1 MSNVNN
7 ITKAIKGYIESQ
19 ITHYAIHMSGGW
31 GQGKSHYITHTLIP
45 ELSKPAKSTD
55 AKSQSK
61 PKPEYTCV
69 YISLFGLS
77 TRQDIENAILGVFA
91 SMADN
96 EYLTALKEVS
106 KAFSTDQDGVKIT
119 GGSASALISGVFSV
133 LRAKKLKKELDSVN
147 GIFFFDDLERFGGN
161 ISIPMAFMSNVIE
174 VGNSKCV
181 VLCNEN
187 NFLENPD
194 SSKKQFNLFKEK
206 VIGRT
211 VRFAYEEEE
220 FIDILLQISE
230 TERDSEL
237 HELLRFCIGRLDVAL
252 HIINKEKREK
262 HNAEY
267 LKKYD
272 PHYLFCDEN
281 GHRKNIR
288 SCQKALMLLEELLKT
303 KRHFLFNNPFRVL
316 SIFILTL
323 DMLDQ
328 QTHPEKYE
336 NIIPRPISRF
346 VFHDAQKEDDEL
358 VQLWLSEG
366 YLSQIKIDNLFIDWS
381 PCEIINYLIRS
392 NHVNIVRNRFFNDST
407 IIESILPKLREIAK
421 NVRLGFP
428 WSLRDTLLVFEWGL
442 FESRYSIQEDRNEC
456 LDVTMNIFECA
467 WGNVK
472 NDLVLIKN
480 YHWSWLTIKNWKVEA
495 ELEDL
500 EDWKSFEILIRTLT
514 PRDGDELDSFQTK
527 LRDDCYPRFKRVVD
541 ALN

>member
-1 MSNVNN
+1 M
-7 ITKAIKGYIESQ
+7 
-19 ITHYAIHMSGGW
+19 
-31 GQGKSHYITHTLIP
+31 
-45 ELSKPAKSTD
+45 TD
-55 AKSQSK
+55 N
-61 PKPEYTCV
+61 
-69 YISLFGLS
+69 
-77 TRQDIENAILGVFA
+77 D
-91 SMADN
+91 
-96 EYLTALKEVS
+96 YLTALKEVS

-119 GGSASALISGVFSV
+119 GGSTSALISGVFSV

-194 SSKKQFNLFKEK
+194 SSKQKFNLFKEK

-211 VRFAYEEEE
+211 VRFEYEEEE
-220 FIDILLQISE
+220 FIDILLQISG
-230 TERDSEL
+230 TESEL
-237 HELLRFCIGRLDVAL
+237 NKLLHLCIGRLNVAL
-252 HIINKEKREK
+252 HYIKKEEMKG
-262 HNAEY
+262 HNDER

-272 PHYLFCDEN
+272 PHYLFCAEN

-328 QTHPEKYE
+328 QTHPEKYGKKY
-336 NIIPRPISRF
+336 PRPISHF
-346 VFHDAQKEDDEL
+346 GYHDAQKEGAEDEI
-358 VQLWLSEG
+358 VRLWLSEG
-366 YLSQIKIDNLFIDWS
+366 YLLQIKIDNLFLDWS
-381 PCEIINYLIRS
+381 PCEITNYLARENEINAIRVADFIALS
-392 NHVNIVRNRFFNDST
+392 RH
-407 IIESILPKLREIAK
+407 ESVLPKFREIAK

-442 FESRYSIQEDRNEC
+442 WESSFPVQKDWKEI
-456 LDVTMNIFECA
+456 LDVTMNIFESA
-467 WGNVK
+467 WKYVE
-472 NDLVLIKN
+472 NDLVLREK
-480 YHWSWLTIKNWKVEA
+480 YHWSRTTIKNWKVEA
-495 ELEDL
+495 KFDDL
-500 EDWKSFEILIRTLT
+500 EDWKSYNLLNLM
-514 PRDGDELDSFQTK
+514 DGDERDSFQTK
-527 LRDDCYPRFKRVVD
+527 FRDDCYPRFKSVID